1 MDNDLSRFDALL
13 ENAKARKLPKIDYK
27 DALSEYEAYKAQK
40 NAPEQAYK
48 AQKNAPKK
56 VTTPAIEA
64 TKKKQPTKDF
74 I

>member
-1 MDNDLSRFDALL
+1 MDKDLSRFDALL
-13 ENAKARKLPKIDYK
+13 ENARARKLPKIDYK

-40 NAPEQAYK
+40 NAP
-48 AQKNAPKK
+48 KK
-56 VTTPAIEA
+56 VTTPATPA

>member
-40 NAPEQAYK
+40 NAPE
-48 AQKNAPKK
+48 K